1 MRDVPDIV
9 KRLRQEEKKGL
20 LKKNIDLSKIYPTD
34 ETFDDLWFIQWR
46 FL

>member
-9 KRLRQEEKKGL
+9 KVLRQEERKGL
-20 LKKNIDLSKIYPTD
+20 LKNNIDLNKIYQN
-34 ETFDDLWFIQWR
+34 DDIYDNLWFNQWR